1 MPYHQ
6 GSAVSVAL
14 IMTGAVI
21 IVVIGYRIGRAR
33 AAWHDVGLV
42 KRDLP
47 VKRRLAWGHTRPLIV
62 GAFLVLLTFAVA
74 AYGGAH

>member
-6 GSAVSVAL
+6 GSAVSVAS
-14 IMTGAVI
+14 IMAGAIVT
-21 IVVIGYRIGRAR
+21 VVIGYRIGRAR
-33 AAWHDVGLV
+33 AAWRDVGQA

-47 VKRRLAWGHTRPLIV
+47 AKRRLAWGHTRPLIV